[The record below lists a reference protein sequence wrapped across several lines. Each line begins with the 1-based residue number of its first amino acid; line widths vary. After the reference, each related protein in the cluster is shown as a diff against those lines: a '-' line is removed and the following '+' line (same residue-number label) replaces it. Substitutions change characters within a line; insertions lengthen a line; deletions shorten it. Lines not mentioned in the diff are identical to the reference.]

1 MNTKQG
7 MINFQVLVEGY
18 ALEASLIVHFRLIN
32 LIPSSYPQA
41 QREIGDIHTAPI
53 FYSFNSGTLPFLFK
67 VCQLSRGRN

>member
-41 QREIGDIHTAPI
+41 R
-53 FYSFNSGTLPFLFK
+53 
-67 VCQLSRGRN
+67 RGIKMKQSISNKKQGMMNFQVLE